1 MEIKIHRI
9 TKNGAT
15 VVARIDPNAS
25 ASDRMFTAGRMHF
38 GVELHTGNE
47 KHENKEDTVSGFLAM
62 DYASRVRHIKN
73 LMERHLEQCVKEIS
87 T

>member
-47 KHENKEDTVSGFLAM
+47 NKEDTVSGFLAM
-62 DYASRVRHIKN
+62 DYESRVRHIKN
-73 LMERHLEQCVKEIS
+73 LMALHMEQCKDEI
-87 T
+87 TA